1 MRNRPYF
8 PVAASVVAAVALV
21 AGCGQ
26 SEPSEADDGAA
37 APTAAA
43 TTQAS
48 APADIPAAEP
58 SSAQPV
64 VAPPAVEPAAEAT
77 DHRVTYDWAAPSELV
92 TVEHP
97 ATAPIP
103 HLVAIYAGNHSD
115 EEPPYQRLAF
125 YFREGFPEYNLQ
137 YVPSVSD
144 VGTGEAISLAGNAFL
159 QVGFINAQAHDDAGE
174 STISVAPDD
183 SIGFQNLKSYG
194 SAGDFEGHVT
204 YGVGLQV
211 APNSDQ
217 VLLVRA
223 GELTKSDGAG
233 GTFYVVYVDIQAG

>member
-1 MRNRPYF
+1 MKDRLYI
-8 PVAASVVAAVALV
+8 PVAASIVAAVALV

-26 SEPSEADDGAA
+26 SEPTEADDGAA

-48 APADIPAAEP
+48 APAESPAAEP
-58 SSAQPV
+58 SPAEPV
-64 VAPPAVEPAAEAT
+64 VEPPAVEPAAEAS

-92 TVEHP
+92 TIEHP
-97 ATAPIP
+97 AAAPTP
-103 HLVAIYAGNHSD
+103 YLVAIYAGDHSA

-125 YFREGFPEYNLQ
+125 YFREGLPEYNLQ
-137 YVPSVSD
+137 YVPSVPSE
-144 VGTGEAISLAGNAFL
+144 GMGEPISLAGNAFL
-159 QVGFINAQAHDDAGE
+159 RVGFVNAQAHDDAGE
-174 STISVAPDD
+174 STVSIAPDD

-204 YGVGLQV
+204 YGLGLQV

-233 GTFYVVYVDIQAG
+233 GTFYVIYVDIQTG